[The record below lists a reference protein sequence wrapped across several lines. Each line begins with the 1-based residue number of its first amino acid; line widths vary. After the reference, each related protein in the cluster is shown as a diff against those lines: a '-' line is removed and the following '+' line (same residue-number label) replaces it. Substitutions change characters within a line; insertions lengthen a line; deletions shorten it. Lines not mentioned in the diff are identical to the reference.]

1 MDLLFGGE
9 CAAGLR
15 ASLPALPPGEREAAI
30 INALK
35 RAIKNLGIPYIHPF
49 SFTDEYRDRTSHHLI
64 LATKSNLGY
73 TRMKD
78 ITAGHSTESNQG
90 VPSFN
95 YDPSPDAQTSFA
107 FETPLDDLQSML
119 MDEFA
124 GRILSVRE
132 IHDLHCVDRPYRL
145 PDYRRALRS
154 LEDRGMVTADP
165 PAGKRKGVFP
175 DHVHATFPPKPRKE
189 VK

>member
-1 MDLLFGGE
+1 
-9 CAAGLR
+9 
-15 ASLPALPPGEREAAI
+15 
-30 INALK
+30 
-35 RAIKNLGIPYIHPF
+35 
-49 SFTDEYRDRTSHHLI
+49 
-64 LATKSNLGY
+64 
-73 TRMKD
+73 MKD

-124 GRILSVRE
+124 GRTLSVRE

-145 PDYRRALRS
+145 PDYRRALRN
-154 LEDRGMVTADP
+154 LEDRGMVNAAP
-165 PAGKRKGVFP
+165 PAGKRRGVFP
-175 DHVHATFPPKPRKE
+175 DHVQATFPPKPRKE